1 MAVSRL
7 NRRATFLNSD
17 DIFFK
22 KFENKGVQS
31 VNQYVSPRLIY
42 PTQEQIQSLDIV
54 THTWQI
60 GDSLWKLAEK
70 NFGDPNYWHLIAFFN
85 QKPTEQHFQIG
96 DTVYIPLPLFQALN
110 VMTVS

>member
-85 QKPTEQHFQIG
+85 QKPE
-96 DTVYIPLPLFQALN
+96 D
-110 VMTVS
+110 